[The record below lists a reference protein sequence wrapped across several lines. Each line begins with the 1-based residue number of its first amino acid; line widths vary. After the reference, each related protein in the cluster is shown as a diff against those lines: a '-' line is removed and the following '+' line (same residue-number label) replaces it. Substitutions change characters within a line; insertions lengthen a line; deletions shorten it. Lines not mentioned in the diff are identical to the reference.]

1 MAEPTSSDTELA
13 RRLAGALH
21 DLRQPLEALAIYA
34 DLLTHDPAQAADLA
48 PRMARAVAVAQGL
61 ARSLQDYAALRA
73 NAAALTQRPMPV
85 PALLADLAAV
95 YEPLARQKSLRWHM
109 RGVDATLHTDAAMLR
124 RLLGN
129 LLANAIAYTARG
141 GVLLAVRRRGTALVF
156 EVWDTGRGMA
166 LRDQERV
173 FEPFVR
179 LGAAGEGAGL
189 GLAVVREL
197 ADRLGCSVALHSRP
211 GRGSVFRVSFRA

>member
-1 MAEPTSSDTELA
+1 MAEPTSSDPELV

-34 DLLTHDPAQAADLA
+34 DLLTQEPAQAVELA

-61 ARSLQDYAALRA
+61 ARSLQDFAALRA
-73 NAAALTQRPMPV
+73 HAAALAQQPMPV
-85 PALLADLAAV
+85 LALLADLAAV
-95 YEPLARQKSLRWHM
+95 YEPLARQKSLRWRM

-166 LRDQERV
+166 PRDQERV